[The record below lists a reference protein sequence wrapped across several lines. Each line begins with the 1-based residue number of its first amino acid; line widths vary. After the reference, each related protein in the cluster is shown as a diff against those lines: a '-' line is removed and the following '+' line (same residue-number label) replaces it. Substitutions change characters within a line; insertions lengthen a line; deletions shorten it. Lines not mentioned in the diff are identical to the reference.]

1 MVRVIP
7 NYKFLWLLVVV
18 KYTLAKNGWF
28 VVWVMLE
35 VSLEIGAFAK
45 LRTDLGLAGSPKK
58 IWGK

>member
-1 MVRVIP
+1 M
-7 NYKFLWLLVVV
+7 LVVV
-18 KYTLAKNGWF
+18 KYTLAKNVWF

-58 IWGK
+58 IWGKKIDG